1 MEHIESYSLKW
12 DQFES
17 NLGSKFADLRAGEHF
32 SDVTL
37 VSEDGQ
43 VVKAHKVLL
52 SATSPLL
59 EAILKSQDH
68 PKPLIFMRGVHTDV
82 LNSLLDFIYFG
93 QVEKKS
99 QFCLKVPNFTLIA
112 RCQVKSQFRNPG
124 SEALDLFSLF
134 FLASYTFNFFR
145 LRSLAASWRSSCH
158 WQVT

>member
-17 NLGSKFADLRAGEHF
+17 NLGSKFADLRGGGHF

-68 PKPLIFMRGVHTDV
+68 SKPLIFMRGVHTDV

-93 QVEKKS
+93 QVEITGGQLEEFMS
-99 QFCLKVPNFTLIA
+99 LAGDLKVKGLSKEEN
-112 RCQVKSQFRNPG
+112 
-124 SEALDLFSLF
+124 
-134 FLASYTFNFFR
+134 
-145 LRSLAASWRSSCH
+145 
-158 WQVT
+158 VTCEPVVQLVNEPEKLPLEPMDTGDK

>member
-1 MEHIESYSLKW
+1 MEHSQSFSLQW

-37 VSEDGQ
+37 VSKDGQ
-43 VVKAHKVLL
+43 AVKAHKVLL

-59 EAILKSQDH
+59 DAILKLQDH
-68 PKPLIFMRGVHTDV
+68 PKPLIFMRGVNADV

-99 QFCLKVPNFTLIA
+99 QFCL
-112 RCQVKSQFRNPG
+112 
-124 SEALDLFSLF
+124 
-134 FLASYTFNFFR
+134 
-145 LRSLAASWRSSCH
+145 
-158 WQVT
+158 

>member
-1 MEHIESYSLKW
+1 MDRSESFSLQW

-52 SATSPLL
+52 SATSPVLD
-59 EAILKSQDH
+59 AILKSQDH
-68 PKPLIFMRGVHTDV
+68 PKPLIFMRGVKTDV
-82 LNSLLDFIYFG
+82 LSSLLDFIYFG

-99 QFCLKVPNFTLIA
+99 QFCL
-112 RCQVKSQFRNPG
+112 
-124 SEALDLFSLF
+124 
-134 FLASYTFNFFR
+134 
-145 LRSLAASWRSSCH
+145 
-158 WQVT
+158 

>member
-1 MEHIESYSLKW
+1 MDRSESFSLQW

-52 SATSPLL
+52 SATSPVLD
-59 EAILKSQDH
+59 AILKSQDH

-93 QVEKKS
+93 QVEYKS
-99 QFCLKVPNFTLIA
+99 QFCLKVLNLSLIA
-112 RCQVKSQFRNPG
+112 RCQAKSQIPNPG
-124 SEALDLFSLF
+124 SVALDLFSPF
-134 FLASYTFNFFR
+134 FLAS
-145 LRSLAASWRSSCH
+145 
-158 WQVT
+158 